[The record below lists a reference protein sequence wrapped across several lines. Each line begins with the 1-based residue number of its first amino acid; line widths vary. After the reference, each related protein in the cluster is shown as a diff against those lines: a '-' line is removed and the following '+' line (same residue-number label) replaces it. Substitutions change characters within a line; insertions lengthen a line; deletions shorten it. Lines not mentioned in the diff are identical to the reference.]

1 MMIVDVVNILTQI
14 LQIIETKKI
23 QYSHTDVT
31 EEGSEVDSSRRQ
43 IKYNRSCTKDKEE
56 DPEDGKDK

>member
-1 MMIVDVVNILTQI
+1 MWQ
-14 LQIIETKKI
+14 KKI

-43 IKYNRSCTKDKEE
+43 IKDDQSCTKDKEE

>member
-1 MMIVDVVNILTQI
+1 MMFVDVVDILTQI

-31 EEGSEVDSSRRQ
+31 EDNSVLTYR
-43 IKYNRSCTKDKEE
+43 C
-56 DPEDGKDK
+56 GKKKI

>member
-1 MMIVDVVNILTQI
+1 MW
-14 LQIIETKKI
+14 EKKI

-43 IKYNRSCTKDKEE
+43 IKDNWSCTKDKEE
-56 DPEDGKDK
+56 DLEGGKDK